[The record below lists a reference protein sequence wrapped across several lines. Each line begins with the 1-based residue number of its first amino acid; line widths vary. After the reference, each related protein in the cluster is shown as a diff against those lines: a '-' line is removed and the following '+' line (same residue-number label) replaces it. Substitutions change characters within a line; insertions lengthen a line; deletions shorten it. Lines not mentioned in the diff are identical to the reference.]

1 MNDFKAQILAEL
13 DTSKVEQQINN
24 IGNGKRVKLNV
35 DTGNSVGNIKNID
48 AQLKSTIKSA
58 SSFGDTIKRSL
69 GFGSAAALAAKSI
82 HLVRDAYRSAL
93 EAVKEYDDAIKNI
106 RIVTSSSYSEA
117 AKMLQQYN
125 QIAQTLGATTKDV
138 ADSAVTWLRQGKTG
152 QEANTLIY
160 DSMMLAKNGMID
172 SASAAKYLTSAMNGY
187 KVSAEDA
194 VTIVDKLSKLDSS
207 AAITAGGL
215 SEAMA
220 QTAVTASDAGVEM
233 DKLLSY
239 LTIVGEVTQKSMTS
253 IGTSFKTIFTRMSD
267 IKTGKLELIDEDG
280 TSESLS
286 DVETVLTNLNIKL
299 RTSNNEFRNFGDV
312 LDEVGRDWNTYSDVQ
327 QAAIAKAFAGTKQQE
342 NFRVLMANY
351 ENVSKYME
359 ISANSAGAAEKKF
372 VAYTDSI
379 EAKTKSLQAAFEELA
394 NHTLSSETFGGIV
407 EATTDLVNFLDKTNL
422 VKSALVGLAAAGTI
436 KLFSTISAGIMSASI
451 QMSNF
456 NSALAILKTGNIGT
470 AQIEQLAVATSHLS
484 ANQLKAVLSSEVLS
498 TEQRIAILT
507 AQGLSVAEAK
517 AALSSMGLAAA
528 EGAAAAGTVTLDNT
542 LKGLWNTLKLNP
554 MTIFI
559 TAITVAMMA
568 VSHFKEKAREAQQAI
583 KDLSTSSYDKMNTA
597 INNTKSLDD
606 LISRYKDLAKSG
618 KQDAETRNEILSI
631 QNDIV
636 DIVGDQAGKLDLV
649 NGKLDTEIDKLK
661 QIQKMDLE
669 NAAGSIEESVYN
681 NQSAV
686 QAIID
691 ANTPRFR
698 SPEGVVSEKDPL
710 KIFEGQ
716 NYGDMVKSIEQ
727 YLKYTRENY
736 PDSVKGDYYK
746 KLSEIYN
753 ELAGQDGEFTKYQES
768 AQNWLSNLT
777 QRTIGEGETIES
789 IDEYYTY
796 RQSLIDSIMDDNTI
810 QKIVSDGVMSQD
822 EIRNYVDTQLGAIE
836 EYTEFYKQW
845 ANDDNRQNQLKELSK
860 AFRMA
865 YLPDNLDTAKNNN
878 KKKFFD
884 TWISGLSD
892 EDLDIVYKISLDTNT
907 ASWGL
912 LRWQAAL
919 EKQKQANEAAAESN
933 AKSLTSIGEA
943 LDEDT
948 KSVEAYIKSINS
960 VEKILSSQKNGKSVS
975 LTDFNTDELKDYRSA
990 LEYVNGT
997 MQLNVDK
1004 VNEIA
1009 KAKAE
1014 EQIEVNK
1021 VNKAMAQSKY
1031 LENARQIA
1039 TYREEI
1045 KTATD
1050 EKEKLNLQTKV
1061 DDLLAENE
1069 ALVTTCTSYDLLSS
1083 SLREATSSYQHWLN
1097 AMNASDYGDMFTDA
1111 QSAIKRI
1118 TDTFNEDSDIF
1129 GQFGS
1134 KKFDAAVDFI
1144 IPDTV
1149 DTEDVDAIQKYMD
1162 SLKQF
1167 FYYDDKGEIEGLDI
1181 EQFCKEAVI
1190 KGLMV
1195 FDQSA
1200 DEYKI
1205 AGGKTMEDF
1214 AEGLKLSS
1222 GLVQAFFDEM
1232 QLYGGKF
1239 DWGDE
1244 AVKTMGDLAIEANE
1258 AAEALRNIP
1267 ANKDLKIKLDYSD
1280 IDTVDGQLKAI
1291 DGTMKEMEQVKAK
1304 PNVDSSEIEYANSV
1318 LEYCLMQKQALTA
1331 PDIMRVDVSQ
1341 VKGDLGEAITLLQEF
1356 QDAQNQKEILKLIGA
1371 DTSGAEAKINELGT
1385 KIQGISPDIKTNLKL
1400 NTNSTATI
1408 QKSINGL
1415 SAKAL
1420 VKLGIDESA
1429 ITGYNPETKECEVIY
1444 KPDTDLLPEE
1454 KDFSEIEREVHYYA
1468 TGLGSL
1474 PSAYELGVINREVH
1488 YYKTGD
1494 IDLNGTAHA
1503 SGTAKVGGDW
1513 GTAKGGK
1520 TLMAELGTEIIVDP
1534 HTGRWYTVGENGAQF
1549 VDVPEGAIVF
1559 NHIQTK
1565 SLLEN
1570 GYVSGRAHAL
1580 VSGTA
1585 MVTGGIKGKYAKST
1599 TTRKNKIEQEVAEA
1613 AAEEIANS
1621 TPDGGSNNPDDS
1633 FKYID
1638 RVEIFIDRIQRKIK
1652 TLSTS
1657 IKDIFSLWSDRGS
1670 GITQQI
1676 RNITEEIDIQ
1686 KGAAKRYLEEA
1697 RKQIDKYDLD
1707 PEWVK
1712 SLETGNLGFIYLT
1725 NLDELDEGYRTYL
1738 SWYEK
1743 YLDCRDSIVGLEQ
1756 DLSQLY
1762 KDQFDNIKSNYENQ
1776 INLNDYLRD
1785 AEEKTY
1791 SKSTDYFN
1799 DMRNVYSKNLEL
1811 LTKEAKELETQLQKA
1826 VNSGAIEEGSEAWQE
1841 MKSEINGVTKEISKT
1856 NVELAKLYTEQFEY
1870 IQSNYKNQ
1878 IDSYESLND
1887 ANEKTFTK
1895 TTKYYSEMRNIH
1907 KKTLSAQEKELE
1919 ALEKEFDEAMDSK
1932 RIEQGSEA
1940 WYKMRGAIDDTKR
1953 SIAKTKVELKQL
1965 YLDEF
1970 SYIQDGFKNQLSLYE
1985 HYSNV
1990 YQKKA
1995 TIAETQGY
2003 MASAKTLAAQ
2013 KNVQAK
2019 NTSILRDELS
2029 KLEQEFSEALSKGEI
2044 EEYSDAWYSMR
2055 SAINA
2060 TKEAIYDSRIE
2071 TEKLN
2076 KAMRELDWTRFD
2088 FGQTMAGQLN
2098 DEADFLMNMMSF
2110 TDLYDKKG
2118 RLTDTGLA
2126 TMGLHNMKIDV
2137 YNEQSKE
2144 YLQEMTGIELQLYND
2159 PDNVDLI
2166 NRKQELLKLSRETAI
2181 AMENEQKAIISMVEN
2196 GIKLELDSLKELID
2210 TYKEALDST
2219 KDLYDY
2225 QNSIADK
2232 SKKISDIQKQL
2243 TAYANDSSEE
2253 TKAIVQ
2259 KLQVDLSDA
2268 QKDLRDTEYTRSIAD
2283 QKKLLDDL
2291 YTEYESFLN
2300 TRLDDTNRLLEDM
2313 RMVINA
2319 IPDRIGEVLRDTSLS
2334 ASIHISTEMNGIW
2347 NEAAAELQRWNENAE
2362 AQQQITRD
2370 TLNAADASWGSF
2382 GDALRGS
2389 VVDKYSE
2396 TNDSING
2403 VGNKADNIKTAVDMN
2418 AHGIETIFSDLEH
2431 QSGQIVANA
2440 DSNADGI
2447 KDEIY
2452 KRDNTTTVQNGFTT
2466 TNDALKKISETVEK
2480 IEKKAEEM
2488 AAPYMGDV
2496 DLDDDVTSADSLII
2510 LRSGIGL
2517 KNLSEQ
2523 ERKLADMDG
2532 DGEIT
2537 AADALMA
2544 LRTGVGLEKKV
2555 KAKSYSTGGLAD
2567 YTGVANIHGTKD
2579 KPELVLNADDTKNF
2593 IKLNNTLREIEKSQ
2607 TLDFMS
2613 SYSGIEA
2620 PPLQLTK
2627 IPSFTSGMSNPN
2639 INQDVNVTNN
2649 IEIERVLD
2657 YNDFVNQMVRDKN
2670 FEKFIQSIS
2679 VDRMVNG
2686 RPLDKYKYR
2695 W

>member
-1 MNDFKAQILAEL
+1 MRLKTLGNQMTLLANARQTLSECTIGFYNVSNAVQGLNAQNTLAVISSLNLTDAEKVQILV
-13 DTSKVEQQINN
+13 S
-24 IGNGKRVKLNV
+24 NG
-35 DTGNSVGNIKNID
+35 
-48 AQLKSTIKSA
+48 
-58 SSFGDTIKRSL
+58 
-69 GFGSAAALAAKSI
+69 
-82 HLVRDAYRSAL
+82 
-93 EAVKEYDDAIKNI
+93 
-106 RIVTSSSYSEA
+106 
-117 AKMLQQYN
+117 
-125 QIAQTLGATTKDV
+125 
-138 ADSAVTWLRQGKTG
+138 
-152 QEANTLIY
+152 
-160 DSMMLAKNGMID
+160 
-172 SASAAKYLTSAMNGY
+172 
-187 KVSAEDA
+187 
-194 VTIVDKLSKLDSS
+194 
-207 AAITAGGL
+207 
-215 SEAMA
+215 
-220 QTAVTASDAGVEM
+220 
-233 DKLLSY
+233 
-239 LTIVGEVTQKSMTS
+239 
-253 IGTSFKTIFTRMSD
+253 
-267 IKTGKLELIDEDG
+267 
-280 TSESLS
+280 
-286 DVETVLTNLNIKL
+286 
-299 RTSNNEFRNFGDV
+299 
-312 LDEVGRDWNTYSDVQ
+312 
-327 QAAIAKAFAGTKQQE
+327 
-342 NFRVLMANY
+342 
-351 ENVSKYME
+351 
-359 ISANSAGAAEKKF
+359 
-372 VAYTDSI
+372 
-379 EAKTKSLQAAFEELA
+379 
-394 NHTLSSETFGGIV
+394 
-407 EATTDLVNFLDKTNL
+407 
-422 VKSALVGLAAAGTI
+422 
-436 KLFSTISAGIMSASI
+436 
-451 QMSNF
+451 
-456 NSALAILKTGNIGT
+456 
-470 AQIEQLAVATSHLS
+470 
-484 ANQLKAVLSSEVLS
+484 
-498 TEQRIAILT
+498 
-507 AQGLSVAEAK
+507 VAEAEAREMLTTQGLATVNEK
-517 AALSSMGLAAA
+517 AAASSIGFGNALKAFFSNPVVIATAAIYGL
-528 EGAAAAGTVTLDNT
+528 V
-542 LKGLWNTLKLNP
+542 
-554 MTIFI
+554 
-559 TAITVAMMA
+559 TAIK
-568 VSHFKEKAREAQQAI
+568 HIRGKLKELSDEA
-583 KDLSTSSYDKMNTA
+583 KDLSSTSFDKMNTA
-597 INNTKSLDD
+597 LENTKSLDD
-606 LISRYKDLAKSG
+606 LISKYKDLAKSG

-636 DIVGDQAGKLDLV
+636 DIVGSQANNLDLV
-649 NGKLDTEIDKLK
+649 NGKLDTEIDKLNK
-661 QIQKMDLE
+661 IKALNLE
-669 NAAGSIEESVYN
+669 NESGSIEESV
-681 NQSAV
+681 
-686 QAIID
+686 ID
-691 ANTPRFR
+691 ANTATHWYQIKSR
-698 SPEGVVSEKDPL
+698 EGAVSTDDPL
-710 KIFEGQ
+710 YPFRGM
-716 NYGDMVKSIEQ
+716 NYGEMVDAIEQ
-727 YLKYTRENY
+727 QLKFMRENTADY
-736 PDSVKGDYYK
+736 LNNDYYK

-753 ELAGQDGEFTKYQES
+753 ELAGQDGAFTKYQES

-789 IDEYYTY
+789 IDDYYTY
-796 RQSLIDSIMDDNTI
+796 RQSLIDSIMDDDTI

-822 EIRNYVDTQLGAIE
+822 EIKNYVDSQLGAIE
-836 EYTEFYKQW
+836 KYTDFYKQW
-845 ANDDNRQNQLKELSK
+845 SKEDSRQTQLKELSK
-860 AFRMA
+860 AFRRAM
-865 YLPDNLDTAKNNN
+865 LPDELDTAKNNQA
-878 KKKFFD
+878 KKQFD
-884 TWISGLSD
+884 SWISGLSD
-892 EDLDIVYKISLDTNT
+892 EDLDIVYKISLDTDT

-912 LRWQAAL
+912 VRWQAAL
-919 EKQKQANEAAAESN
+919 EKQKQANKVAAESN
-933 AKSLTSIGEA
+933 AKSLSSIGAA
-943 LDEDT
+943 LDDDT

-960 VEKILSSQKNGKSVS
+960 VEKILSSQQNGKSVS
-975 LTDFNTDELKDYRSA
+975 LTDFNADEIKDYRSA

-997 MQLNVDK
+997 MQLNADK

-1014 EQIEVNK
+1014 EQIETNN

-1039 TYREEI
+1039 AYREEI
-1045 KTATD
+1045 SATTD
-1050 EKEKLNLQTKV
+1050 EKERLNLQTKV

-1097 AMNASDYGDMFTDA
+1097 AVNASDYGDMFTDA

-1162 SLKQF
+1162 SLKQYF
-1167 FYYDDKGEIEGLDI
+1167 CFDDDGEIEGLDI
-1181 EQFCKEAVI
+1181 EQFCKEAVA

-1214 AEGLKLSS
+1214 AEGLNLSS

-1244 AVKTMGDLAIEANE
+1244 AVKTMGDLAVEANE

-1331 PDIMRVDVSQ
+1331 PDVMRVDVSQ

-1371 DTSGAEAKINELGT
+1371 DTSGAETKINELGT

-1408 QKSINGL
+1408 QKSINEL
-1415 SAKAL
+1415 SAETL

-1454 KDFSEIEREVHYYA
+1454 DDFSKIQREVHYYA

-1474 PSAYELGVINREVH
+1474 PSGYELGVINREVH

-1503 SGTAKVGGDW
+1503 SGTAKAGGDW

-1520 TLMAELGTEIIVDP
+1520 TLVGEEGTEIIVNP

-1599 TTRKNKIEQEVAEA
+1599 TIRKNKIEQEVVEA

-1633 FKYID
+1633 FKFID

-1657 IKDIFSLWSDRGS
+1657 IKDIFSLWSDRGN

-1676 RNITEEIDIQ
+1676 KNITEEIDIQ

-1725 NLDELDEGYRTYL
+1725 NLDELHEGYQEYIK
-1738 SWYEK
+1738 WYEK

-1785 AEEKTY
+1785 SEEKTY
-1791 SKSTDYFN
+1791 SQSTTYFD
-1799 DMRNVYSKNLEL
+1799 DMRGVYSQNLEY
-1811 LTKEAKELETQLQKA
+1811 LTSEAKELEEQLQKA
-1826 VNSGAIEEGSEAWQE
+1826 VDNNAIEEGSEAWQE
-1841 MKSEINGVTKEISKT
+1841 MKKDINDVTKEISKT

-1870 IQSNYKNQ
+1870 IQNNYQNQ
-1878 IDSYESLND
+1878 ISSYESLND
-1887 ANEKTFTK
+1887 ANEKNFTA
-1895 TTKYYSEMRNIH
+1895 TTNYYKEMREISN
-1907 KKTLSAQEKELE
+1907 KTLKAQESEL
-1919 ALEKEFDEAMDSK
+1919 ADLKKQFDKAMATG
-1932 RIEQGSEA
+1932 RIEEGSDA
-1940 WYKMRGAIDDTKR
+1940 WYKMKGAIDDTKR
-1953 SIAKTKVELKQL
+1953 SISATRVELKQL

-1970 SYIQDGFKNQLSLYE
+1970 NYIQDGFKNQLSLYE
-1985 HYSNV
+1985 YYSNV

-1995 TIAETQGY
+1995 TLAETQGY
-2003 MASAKTLAAQ
+2003 MASRKTLEAQ
-2013 KNVQAK
+2013 KDVQLK
-2019 NTSILRDELS
+2019 NTNILRDELS
-2029 KLEQEFSEALSKGEI
+2029 KLEQEFSKALSKGEI
-2044 EEYSDAWYSMR
+2044 QEYSDAWYNMQ

-2076 KAMRELDWTRFD
+2076 KAMRELDWSRFD
-2088 FGQTMAGQLN
+2088 FGQTMVGQLN
-2098 DEADFLMNMMSF
+2098 DEADFLINIMSF

-2126 TMGLHNMKIDV
+2126 TMGLHNLKADV
-2137 YNEQSKE
+2137 YDNQSKK
-2144 YLQEMTGIELQLYND
+2144 YLKEITDIELQLYDD
-2159 PDNVDLI
+2159 PENIDLI
-2166 NRKQELLKLSRETAI
+2166 NRRQELLKLSRETAI

-2196 GIKLELDSLKELID
+2196 GIKLELDSLKDLID
-2210 TYKEALDST
+2210 TYKDALDSV

-2232 SKKISDIQKQL
+2232 SKKITDIQKQL
-2243 TAYANDSSEE
+2243 TAYTNDSSEE
-2253 TKAIVQ
+2253 TKATVQ
-2259 KLQVDLSDA
+2259 KLQVDLLSA
-2268 QKDLRDTEYTRSIAD
+2268 QKDLNDTEYARSISD
-2283 QKKLLDDL
+2283 QKKLLDEI
-2291 YTEYESFLN
+2291 YSEYESFLN
-2300 TRLDDTNRLLEDM
+2300 SRLDDTNRLLEDM
-2313 RMVINA
+2313 RMVTNA
-2319 IPDRIGEVLRDTSLS
+2319 IPDRIGEVLRDTSWS

-2362 AQQQITRD
+2362 AQQQINRD

-2396 TNDSING
+2396 TNENING
-2403 VGNKADNIKTAVDMN
+2403 VSNKADSIKTAVDMN
-2418 AHGIETIFSDLEH
+2418 AHGIETVFSDLEH
-2431 QSGQIVANA
+2431 QNGQIVANV
-2440 DSNADGI
+2440 DKNAESI

-2452 KRDNTTTVQNGFTT
+2452 KRDNSTMVQNGFTT

-2480 IEKKAEEM
+2480 IEKKAEET

-2496 DLDDDVTSADSLII
+2496 NLDGNVTSADSLVI
-2510 LRSGIGL
+2510 LRAAVGL
-2517 KNLSEQ
+2517 KKLTNQ
-2523 ERKLADMDG
+2523 ENSLADMNG
-2532 DGEIT
+2532 DGKIT
-2537 AADALMA
+2537 SADSLMA
-2544 LRTGVGLEKKV
+2544 LRTSIGLEKKV
-2555 KAKSYSTGGLAD
+2555 KAKSYSSGGLVD
-2567 YTGVANIHGTKD
+2567 YTGIAKVHGTEEEPEIVFNTKD
-2579 KPELVLNADDTKNF
+2579 SKNILSLRDEMRKANYINSPSQGMLMPIEQNNDLFDISANESLWNTTNNPEQF
-2593 IKLNNTLREIEKSQ
+2593 IQDSLGLKDSISNVPVRSGDI
-2607 TLDFMS
+2607 S
-2613 SYSGIEA
+2613 S
-2620 PPLQLTK
+2620 
-2627 IPSFTSGMSNPN
+2627 NVN
-2639 INQDVNVTNN
+2639 INNENITLPNVKNY
-2649 IEIERVLD
+2649 E
-2657 YNDFVNQMVRDKN
+2657 DFVNTMMRDKR
-2670 FEKFIQSIS
+2670 FASAIRSMTIDPITGQSDLRKF
-2679 VDRMVNG
+2679 NH
-2686 RPLDKYKYR
+2686 R

>member
-1 MNDFKAQILAEL
+1 MQLKTLGTQMALLSKARQTLDNCTIGFYNVQNAVKGLNAENTLAVISTLNLTDAEKVQILISNGVAEEEAKAMIA
-13 DTSKVEQQINN
+13 TS
-24 IGNGKRVKLNV
+24 
-35 DTGNSVGNIKNID
+35 
-48 AQLKSTIKSA
+48 
-58 SSFGDTIKRSL
+58 
-69 GFGSAAALAAKSI
+69 
-82 HLVRDAYRSAL
+82 
-93 EAVKEYDDAIKNI
+93 
-106 RIVTSSSYSEA
+106 
-117 AKMLQQYN
+117 
-125 QIAQTLGATTKDV
+125 
-138 ADSAVTWLRQGKTG
+138 
-152 QEANTLIY
+152 
-160 DSMMLAKNGMID
+160 
-172 SASAAKYLTSAMNGY
+172 
-187 KVSAEDA
+187 
-194 VTIVDKLSKLDSS
+194 
-207 AAITAGGL
+207 GL
-215 SEAMA
+215 SQA
-220 QTAVTASDAGVEM
+220 Q
-233 DKLLSY
+233 
-239 LTIVGEVTQKSMTS
+239 
-253 IGTSFKTIFTRMSD
+253 
-267 IKTGKLELIDEDG
+267 
-280 TSESLS
+280 
-286 DVETVLTNLNIKL
+286 
-299 RTSNNEFRNFGDV
+299 
-312 LDEVGRDWNTYSDVQ
+312 
-327 QAAIAKAFAGTKQQE
+327 
-342 NFRVLMANY
+342 
-351 ENVSKYME
+351 
-359 ISANSAGAAEKKF
+359 
-372 VAYTDSI
+372 
-379 EAKTKSLQAAFEELA
+379 
-394 NHTLSSETFGGIV
+394 V
-407 EATTDLVNFLDKTNL
+407 EATGTT
-422 VKSALVGLAAAGTI
+422 VGFGAA
-436 KLFSTISAGIMSASI
+436 
-451 QMSNF
+451 
-456 NSALAILKTGNIGT
+456 
-470 AQIEQLAVATSHLS
+470 
-484 ANQLKAVLSSEVLS
+484 LKAFLSNPIV
-498 TEQRIAILT
+498 IATTVIYGLVT
-507 AQGLSVAEAK
+507 AFKHLRGKLKEVAEDVQEV
-517 AALSSMGLAAA
+517 SSKSFEKM
-528 EGAAAAGTVTLDNT
+528 TKTIDN
-542 LKGLWNTLKLNP
+542 K
-554 MTIFI
+554 
-559 TAITVAMMA
+559 
-568 VSHFKEKAREAQQAI
+568 
-583 KDLSTSSYDKMNTA
+583 
-597 INNTKSLDD
+597 KSLDD
-606 LISRYKDLAKSG
+606 LISKYKELAQSG
-618 KQDAETRNEILSI
+618 IQDANTRSEILEI
-631 QNDIV
+631 QNSIV
-636 DIVGDQAGKLDLV
+636 NIVGSQANKLDLV

-669 NAAGSIEESVYN
+669 NAAGSIEESVHTSSSAI
-681 NQSAV
+681 QS
-686 QAIID
+686 IID
-691 ANTPRFR
+691 SNTATHWYQIKSR
-698 SPEGVVSEKDPL
+698 EGVVSTDDPL
-710 KIFEGQ
+710 YPFRGM
-716 NYGDMVKSIEQ
+716 NYGEMVDAIEQ
-727 YLKYTRENY
+727 QLKFMIENTTDYLKN
-736 PDSVKGDYYK
+736 DYYK

-789 IDEYYTY
+789 IDDYYTY
-796 RQSLIDSIMDDNTI
+796 RQSLIDSIMDDSTI

-822 EIRNYVDTQLGAIE
+822 EIKNYVDSQLGAIE
-836 EYTEFYKQW
+836 KYTDFYKQW
-845 ANDDNRQNQLKELSK
+845 SKEDSRQNQLKELSK
-860 AFRMA
+860 AFRRAM
-865 YLPDNLDTAKNNN
+865 LPDELDTTKNNQA
-878 KKKFFD
+878 KKQFD
-884 TWISGLSD
+884 SWISGLSD
-892 EDLDIVYKISLDTNT
+892 EELNIVYKISLDTDT
-907 ASWGL
+907 ATWGL
-912 LRWQAAL
+912 TKWQDAL

-948 KSVEAYIKSINS
+948 KSVTAYIKSINS

-975 LTDFNTDELKDYRSA
+975 LTDFNADELKDYRSA

-1039 TYREEI
+1039 AYREEI
-1045 KTATD
+1045 STTTD

-1097 AMNASDYGDMFTDA
+1097 TMNASDYGDMFTDA

-1162 SLKQF
+1162 SLKQY
-1167 FYYDDKGEIEGLDI
+1167 FYFDDDGEIEGLDI
-1181 EQFCKEAVI
+1181 EQFCKEAVA

-1214 AEGLKLSS
+1214 AEGLNLSS

-1258 AAEALRNIP
+1258 SAEALRNIP

-1291 DGTMKEMEQVKAK
+1291 DGTIKEMEQVKAK

-1331 PDIMRVDVSQ
+1331 PDVMRVDVSQ

-1356 QDAQNQKEILKLIGA
+1356 QDAQNQKEILKLIGT

-1385 KIQGISPDIKTNLKL
+1385 KIQGISPDIKTQLKL
-1400 NTNSTATI
+1400 DTTSTEAI

-1415 SAKAL
+1415 SAETL
-1420 VKLGIDESA
+1420 VKLGVDESA

-1454 KDFSEIEREVHYYA
+1454 KDFKDIEREVHYYA

-1474 PSAYELGVINREVH
+1474 PSSYELGVINREVH

-1503 SGTAKVGGDW
+1503 SGTAKVNGDW

-1599 TTRKNKIEQEVAEA
+1599 TTRRNKIEQEVAEA
-1613 AAEEIANS
+1613 AAEEIVNS

-1686 KGAAKRYLEEA
+1686 KGAAVRYLEEA

-1738 SWYEK
+1738 SWFEK

-1791 SKSTDYFN
+1791 SQSTEYFD

-1811 LTKEAKELETQLQKA
+1811 LTKEAKELEKQLQKA
-1826 VNSGAIEEGSEAWQE
+1826 VDSNAIEVGSEAWQE

-1856 NVELAKLYTEQFEY
+1856 NVELAKLYTEQFDY
-1870 IQSNYKNQ
+1870 IQNNYQNQ
-1878 IDSYESLND
+1878 ISSYESLND
-1887 ANEKTFTK
+1887 ANEKNFAA
-1895 TTKYYSEMRNIH
+1895 TTNYYKEMREISH
-1907 KKTLSAQEKELE
+1907 KTLKAQQDEL
-1919 ALEKEFDEAMDSK
+1919 ADLEKEFDEAMASG
-1932 RIEQGSEA
+1932 RIEEGSEA
-1940 WYKMRGAIDDTKR
+1940 WYKMREAIDSTKR
-1953 SIAKTKVELKQL
+1953 GISATRVELKQL

-1970 SYIQDGFKNQLSLYE
+1970 SYMQDGFKNQLSLYE
-1985 HYSNV
+1985 YYSNV

-2003 MASAKTLAAQ
+2003 MESGKALAAR
-2013 KNVQAK
+2013 KNIQIK
-2019 NTSILRDELS
+2019 NTSILREELVA
-2029 KLEQEFSEALSKGEI
+2029 LEKEFTDALETGKIQEG
-2044 EEYSDAWYSMR
+2044 SDAWYSMQ
-2055 SAINA
+2055 SAIKA

-2071 TEKLN
+2071 VENLN
-2076 KAMRELDWTRFD
+2076 KAMRELKWEKFNLKQSTT
-2088 FGQTMAGQLN
+2088 GQVN
-2098 DEADFLMNMMSF
+2098 EEADFLINMMEF
-2110 TDLYDKKG
+2110 TDLYDEKG

-2126 TMGLHNMKIDV
+2126 TMGLHNLKADV
-2137 YNEQSKE
+2137 YKKQSSE
-2144 YLQEMTGIELQLYND
+2144 YLKELTKVELALYDD
-2159 PDNVDLI
+2159 PDNVELL

-2210 TYKEALDST
+2210 TYKTALDSQ

-2225 QNSIADK
+2225 QKTIADK
-2232 SKKISDIQKQL
+2232 SKNIAAIQKQL
-2243 TAYANDSSEE
+2243 SAYTNDNSEE
-2253 TKAIVQ
+2253 TKATVQ
-2259 KLQVDLSDA
+2259 KLKVDLSDA
-2268 QKDLRDTEYTRSIAD
+2268 QTDLQETEYNRSISD
-2283 QKKLLDDL
+2283 QKKLLDDI

-2300 TRLDDTNRLLEDM
+2300 TRLDDTNKILEDM
-2313 RMVINA
+2313 RMVTNA

-2396 TNDSING
+2396 TNENING
-2403 VGNKADNIKTAVDMN
+2403 VGDKADNIKTAVDMN
-2418 AHGIETIFSDLEH
+2418 AHGIETVFNDLEH

-2440 DSNADGI
+2440 DSNADSI

-2488 AAPYMGDV
+2488 AAPYLGDV
-2496 DLDDDVTSADSLII
+2496 DLDDDVTSADSLVI
-2510 LRSGIGL
+2510 LRSGVGL
-2517 KNLSEQ
+2517 ENLSDEKK
-2523 ERKLADMDG
+2523 KLADIDG

-2537 AADALMA
+2537 AVDALLA
-2544 LRTGVGLEKKV
+2544 LRTSVGLEKKT
-2555 KAKSYSTGGLAD
+2555 KAKSYSSGGLVD
-2567 YTGVANIHGTKD
+2567 YTGIANVHGSKSN
-2579 KPELVLNADDTKNF
+2579 PEYVLSARDTQNF
-2593 IKLNNTLREIEKSQ
+2593 IKLNDILREAMRSQ
-2607 TLDFMS
+2607 SMDLFSDTF
-2613 SYSGIEA
+2613 GIEA
-2620 PPLQLTK
+2620 PTIQFTK
-2627 IPSFTSGMSNPN
+2627 IPSFISGFSAA
-2639 INQDVNVTNN
+2639 NQTQDIQIINN
-2649 IEIERVLD
+2649 IEIDHVENYD
-2657 YNDFVNQMVRDKN
+2657 DFVRKLQTDTK
-2670 FEKFIQSIS
+2670 FENMIHSMTIGKLNGGRSI
-2679 VDRMVNG
+2679 
-2686 RPLDKYKYR
+2686 DKYKYK